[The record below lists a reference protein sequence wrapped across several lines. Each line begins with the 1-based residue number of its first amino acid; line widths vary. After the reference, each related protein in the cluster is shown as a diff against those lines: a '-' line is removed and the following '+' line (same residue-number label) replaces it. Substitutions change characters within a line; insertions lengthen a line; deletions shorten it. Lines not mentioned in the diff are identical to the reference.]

1 MPHRF
6 LPALRFASLLSLAFV
21 STTFWIGCSDK
32 QAASEGGSGGSQ
44 PARLTAIVLAPSAPA
59 SAGSTVPGNVLAE
72 QQVEVQAEISGKV
85 VQIGFREGEP
95 VKAGQLLVRLD
106 DAELKARADQAS
118 ARLLLARTREKRLKQ
133 DFKAQA
139 VSRGEYDQVH
149 AEWKSAEAEAALA
162 KAQWEKTHVR
172 APFDGVVGL
181 REIELG
187 SVVQPGTRL
196 TTLQNLASLRVEFS
210 VAERLAGL
218 VRPGLKVR
226 FTASGTPDTLE
237 ATVYAVESRVDA
249 DTRLLRVRARTA
261 GAARGASGQ
270 SGRVLPGSFAR
281 VELPLG
287 QSEALRVPTQAVVQ
301 SAQGAQVWRVRGG
314 VAELVTFE
322 PGVREARMV
331 EALSG
336 LSRGDTI
343 LVSGLLQLRPGTP
356 VAPQVAAPAGSTP
369 AAPAASEAAPARPA
383 TSVTSGKA
391 QGDAAPAT
399 SSRPSSDRGR

>member
-1 MPHRF
+1 MPHRS
-6 LPALRFASLLSLAFV
+6 LPASRLAGALILAFV
-21 STTFWIGCSDK
+21 STTFLIGCGDQK
-32 QAASEGGSGGSQ
+32 AASAGGAGGPQ
-44 PARLTAIVLAPSAPA
+44 PARLAAIVLAPSAPS
-59 SAGSTVPGNVLAE
+59 SAGTTVPGNVLAE
-72 QQVEVQAEISGKV
+72 QEVEIQAEISGKV
-85 VQIGFREGEP
+85 VHIGFREGEP
-95 VKAGQLLVRLD
+95 VKAGQLLFRLD

-139 VSRGEYDQVH
+139 VSRGEYDQVY

-172 APFDGVVGL
+172 APLDGVVGL
-181 REIELG
+181 REVELG

-210 VAERLAGL
+210 VAERLAGV
-218 VRPGLKVR
+218 VRAGLKVR
-226 FTASGTPDTLE
+226 FTATGAPDTLD

-249 DTRLLRVRARTA
+249 DTRLLRVRARTTGA
-261 GAARGASGQ
+261 GATSSGRT
-270 SGRVLPGSFAR
+270 RVLPGSFAR

-287 QSEALRVPTQAVVQ
+287 QSQALRVPTQAVVQ

-336 LSRGDTI
+336 LSSGDTI
-343 LVSGLLQLRPGTP
+343 LVSGLLQLRPGTL
-356 VAPQVAAPAGSTP
+356 VAPQVASPAGSASATP
-369 AAPAASEAAPARPA
+369 AAASRPETAGEAPGAAPANSSTPA
-383 TSVTSGKA
+383 PS
-391 QGDAAPAT
+391 APASG
-399 SSRPSSDRGR
+399 SSAERGR